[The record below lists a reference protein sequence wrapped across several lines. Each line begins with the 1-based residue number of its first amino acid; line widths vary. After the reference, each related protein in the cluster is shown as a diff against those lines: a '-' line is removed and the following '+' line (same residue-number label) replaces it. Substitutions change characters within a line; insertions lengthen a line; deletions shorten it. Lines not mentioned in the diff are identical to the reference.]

1 MKADAAS
8 SKVNDIIETL
18 SSVQIT
24 LDENDTLEFDIEPQL
39 NTLADNAAALEEYV
53 TDQ

>member
-18 SSVQIT
+18 NGVKT
-24 LDENDTLEFDIEPQL
+24 VLDENDTLEFDIEPQL
-39 NTLADNAAALEEYV
+39 NTLADDAAALEEYV

>member
-8 SKVNDIIETL
+8 SKLDDIMETL
-18 SSVQIT
+18 DAVRIT

-39 NTLADNAAALEEYV
+39 NTLADNAAALEDYV